1 MLRRSARELRWN
13 FCFCSRARSS
23 ASRFR
28 QRTLPFQTGLYA
40 GPAASDFINST
51 NLKFLH
57 KLSGFYA
64 QDQWKAQPNLTL
76 TLGLRYDVDFF
87 PSASDI
93 RLNGKMHPTNYG
105 NVQPRVGFAYSFRQ
119 GKGVARAGFGLF
131 TGPFD
136 YSDIMVSWQG
146 ASAFTNMNQPILPEF
161 ADPGDKLVG
170 LGPSGIVGMAGPFLA
185 SQAFHNFCAERRIPR
200 SQHAAAIS
208 SGIREAQVPQC
219 LRRRSQP
226 GS

>member
-1 MLRRSARELRWN
+1 MEFLFLQPRS
-13 FCFCSRARSS
+13 FFG
-23 ASRFR
+23 
-28 QRTLPFQTGLYA
+28 QQIPPRTLPFETGLFA
-40 GPAASDFINST
+40 GPAAAEFTDST

-64 QDQWKAQPNLTL
+64 QDQWKARPNLTL

-87 PSASDI
+87 PSATDI

-105 NVQPRVGFAYSFRQ
+105 NVQPRVGLAYSFRQ
-119 GKGVARAGFGLF
+119 GKGVVRAAFGLF

-161 ADPGDKLVG
+161 ANPANDLVG
-170 LGPSGIVGMAGPFLA
+170 LGPSGIVGVSGPFLA
-185 SQAFHNFCAERRIPR
+185 SQAFANSGAQRR
-200 SQHAAAIS
+200 
-208 SGIREAQVPQC
+208 VP
-219 LRRRSQP
+219 
-226 GS
+226 